1 MDVDPDEGVLV
12 VVVELTVVG
21 AVVRDGEGAEID
33 DDAAGWTT
41 T

>member
-21 AVVRDGEGAEID
+21 AIVRDGEGAEINA
-33 DDAAGWTT
+33 DAGCTT